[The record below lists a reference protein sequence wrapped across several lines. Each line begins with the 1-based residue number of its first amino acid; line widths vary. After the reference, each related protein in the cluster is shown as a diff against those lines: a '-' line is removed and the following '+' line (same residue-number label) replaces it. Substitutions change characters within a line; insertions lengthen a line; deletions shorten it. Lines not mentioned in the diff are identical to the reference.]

1 MPTSMSLCMN
11 AKNSNIQTSSIHETD
26 TMSSIEVA
34 KLTGKQHSHV
44 MRDIRNM
51 VENLKKSNEST
62 SGLVDYSEDYH
73 RSERNQYKYL
83 SERTQKALLDFAFV
97 DSSSPYIVKESSYKD
112 DKGES
117 RTMYLLNKKASLLL
131 ASGYNVILRAKII
144 DRWEELETGKATP
157 MVKPKI
163 PTITPTKIKA
173 SIEWIKGVSE
183 ILNLNDSS
191 KHLLLEKIA
200 KPLEL
205 PLPAYTKSKGIVKSA
220 TELLKGSNMTIRQ
233 FNQKMIEK
241 GFLTELERKAA
252 VGYKTFKSLTIK
264 GLDYGENMVNPHN
277 PTSTQPVYYEE
288 KFNQLLTLL
297 S

>member
-1 MPTSMSLCMN
+1 MEINDNLGVLLPINEQNGQRAVNARDLHSFLGSKQQFADWIKTRINQYGFIENQDYVILASENYEASWGGKNRVEYALTIDMAKELSMVERSD
-11 AKNSNIQTSSIHETD
+11 K
-26 TMSSIEVA
+26 
-34 KLTGKQHSHV
+34 GKQA
-44 MRDIRNM
+44 RRYFIAC
-51 VENLKKSNEST
+51 EKGLK
-62 SGLVDYSEDYH
+62 
-73 RSERNQYKYL
+73 
-83 SERTQKALLDFAFV
+83 
-97 DSSSPYIVKESSYKD
+97 
-112 DKGES
+112 
-117 RTMYLLNKKASLLL
+117 SL
-131 ASGYNVILRAKII
+131 AKPV
-144 DRWEELETGKATP
+144 RK
-157 MVKPKI
+157 

-220 TELLKGSNMTIRQ
+220 SELLKGSNMTIRQ

>member
-11 AKNSNIQTSSIHETD
+11 AKNSNIQTSYVHDTD
-26 TMSSIEVA
+26 TMSSIEIA
-34 KLTGKQHSHV
+34 QISGRTHKDV
-44 MRDIRNM
+44 MRSIRSM
-51 VENLKKSNEST
+51 EPAWVKV
-62 SGLVDYSEDYH
+62 SG
-73 RSERNQYKYL
+73 RNF
-83 SERTQKALLDFAFV
+83 ALT
-97 DSSSPYIVKESSYKD
+97 SYKD
-112 DKGES
+112 EQGKERPCYHLTKEECLYIATKFNDE
-117 RTMYLLNKKASLLL
+117 A
-131 ASGYNVILRAKII
+131 RAKLVR
-144 DRWEELETGKATP
+144 RWTNLETGKATP
-157 MVKPKI
+157 MVKPKK

-183 ILNLNDSS
+183 ILNLSDSS

>member
-1 MPTSMSLCMN
+1 M
-11 AKNSNIQTSSIHETD
+11 ETKIILSKQ
-26 TMSSIEVA
+26 TMSSIEIA
-34 KLTGKQHSHV
+34 ELTNKKHSNV
-44 MRDIRNM
+44 MRDIR
-51 VENLKKSNEST
+51 
-62 SGLVDYSEDYH
+62 
-73 RSERNQYKYL
+73 
-83 SERTQKALLDFAFV
+83 
-97 DSSSPYIVKESSYKD
+97 
-112 DKGES
+112 
-117 RTMYLLNKKASLLL
+117 SLLEQGVNGFNFESVNYTDKKGQSRSMYNLTKKGCLIL
-131 ASGYNVILRAKII
+131 ASGYNAVLREKII

-157 MVKPKI
+157 MVKPKK

-183 ILNLNDSS
+183 ILNLSDSS

-220 TELLKGSNMTIRQ
+220 SELLKGSNMTIRQ

-241 GFLTELERKAA
+241 GFLTELERKAS

-264 GLDYGENMVNPHN
+264 GLEYGENMVNPHN

-288 KFNQLLTLL
+288 KFNQLLTILN
-297 S
+297 

>member
-1 MPTSMSLCMN
+1 MATNLILSKQSSESEI
-11 AKNSNIQTSSIHETD
+11 KSYFNSILKLSKSDNQFPINLDDVWMLVYSERGKAVRVLKENF
-26 TMSSIEVA
+26 IENVDYILLA
-34 KLTGKQHSHV
+34 QNGKQVEASKWGGNNKIDYLISLPCMEFFIARKV
-44 MRDIRNM
+44 RDVFEVYRK
-51 VENLKKSNEST
+51 VFH
-62 SGLVDYSEDYH
+62 GAV
-73 RSERNQYKYL
+73 NQLTHQRK
-83 SERTQKALLDFAFV
+83 
-97 DSSSPYIVKESSYKD
+97 
-112 DKGES
+112 
-117 RTMYLLNKKASLLL
+117 
-131 ASGYNVILRAKII
+131 
-144 DRWEELETGKATP
+144 
-157 MVKPKI
+157 

-183 ILNLNDSS
+183 ILNLSDSS

-220 TELLKGSNMTIRQ
+220 SELLKGSNMTIRQ

-241 GFLTELERKAA
+241 GFLTELERKAT